1 MDKIAEM
8 TRESSSCVHGG
19 LRVWLRVVE
28 AADVLLEVDM
38 VDGGVMRGRGVS
50 NSSPDHKPSSTQ
62 THRLE
67 VNDGVGE
74 RARLNIKFV

>member
-19 LRVWLRVVE
+19 LRVVRLRVVE

-38 VDGGVMRGRGVS
+38 VDGGVMRGRG
-50 NSSPDHKPSSTQ
+50 
-62 THRLE
+62 LE
-67 VNDGVGE
+67 YN
-74 RARLNIKFV
+74 K

>member
-38 VDGGVMRGRGVS
+38 VDGGVMRGRGS
-50 NSSPDHKPSSTQ
+50 RIGS
-62 THRLE
+62 R
-67 VNDGVGE
+67 
-74 RARLNIKFV
+74 